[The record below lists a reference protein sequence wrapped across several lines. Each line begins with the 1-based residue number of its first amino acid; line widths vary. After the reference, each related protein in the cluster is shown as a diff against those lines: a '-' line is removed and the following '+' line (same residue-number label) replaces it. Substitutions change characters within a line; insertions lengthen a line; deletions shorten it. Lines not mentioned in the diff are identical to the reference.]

1 MANKN
6 TKKKSILKNTN
17 NVLKHKTEDLQKT
30 IKELMQE
37 LDLKETIIQEYK
49 KQLSLSNKLILKLT
63 QQVDS
68 DLQTLYRL
76 YENLIP
82 TQLPYIPDCEF
93 SYKFLSSPTGRG
105 KDFYQVIPFKRRNFG
120 LIMSSCVSHIVSSLL
135 FSSRLKLATRTDY
148 KNLQPHD
155 FLLALSKEMH
165 EQQKNTEI
173 DTKIDIF
180 YGRIDQKKYTLS
192 YCLAGSIYSFL
203 YSFDTKKIHDLT
215 PLSSSFNV
223 EQLSSSSSQKVNL
236 NPKDHLILCSPG
248 VVECLNEQGE
258 AFGVNRLKQ
267 VIHSAEEPDAHLM
280 RNHILYSIK
289 SFYKDQEISRDQS
302 IFVMEIRDKILRLT

>member
-1 MANKN
+1 MTNKKKN
-6 TKKKSILKNTN
+6 TPPKNSN
-17 NVLKHKTEDLQKT
+17 ILKHKTESLQKK
-30 IKELMQE
+30 IKDLMQE
-37 LDLKETIIQEYK
+37 LHLKETVIQGYK
-49 KQLSLSNKLILKLT
+49 KQLSLSDKLILKLT
-63 QQVDS
+63 HQVDS

-93 SYKFLSSPTGRG
+93 SCKFLSSPKGTG
-105 KDFYQVIPFKRRNFG
+105 KDFYQVIPFKKRNFG
-120 LIMSSCVSHIVSSLL
+120 LIMSSCVSHIISSLL
-135 FSSRLKLATRTDY
+135 FSSRLKLAARADS

-155 FLLALSKEMH
+155 FLLNLRKEIH

-180 YGRIDQKKYTLS
+180 YSIIDQKKYTLS

-203 YSFDTKKIHDLT
+203 YSFDTKKIHDLH
-215 PLSSSFNV
+215 PLSSSFNTEHV
-223 EQLSSSSSQKVNL
+223 KSHKINL

-258 AFGVNRLKQ
+258 PFGVTRLKQ
-267 VIHSAEEPDAHLM
+267 IIHSAEEPGAHLM
-280 RNHILYSIK
+280 RNQILYAIK

>member
-6 TKKKSILKNTN
+6 IKKKSILKPTN
-17 NVLKHKTEDLQKT
+17 NVLKHKPEDLQKT
-30 IKELMQE
+30 IKEMMQE
-37 LDLKETIIQEYK
+37 LDLKETVIQEYK
-49 KQLSLSNKLILKLT
+49 KQLSLSDKLILKLT

-93 SYKFLSSPTGRG
+93 SYKFLSSPKGVG

-135 FSSRLKLATRTDY
+135 FSSRLKLAARTDY

-155 FLLALSKEMH
+155 FLLALSKEMD
-165 EQQKNTEI
+165 EQQKNTKI

-180 YGRIDQKKYTLS
+180 YAIIDQKKYTLS
-192 YCLAGSIYSFL
+192 YCLAGSIYCFL
-203 YSFDTKKIHDLT
+203 YSFDTKKIHDLN
-215 PLSSSFNV
+215 PLSSNFHV
-223 EQLSSSSSQKVNL
+223 EQLSSTSSQKINL

-258 AFGVNRLKQ
+258 AFGVARLKQ
-267 VIHSAEEPDAHLM
+267 MIQSAEEPGAHLM
-280 RNHILYSIK
+280 RNNILYSIK
-289 SFYKDQEISRDQS
+289 SFYKEQEISRDQS